1 MLRWVWMLLLCGF
14 GLVGP
19 VVSQDLGLYS
29 GEAPVASQDDV
40 EKAKALGPA
49 LINALVKLSGDSS
62 LASDANAL
70 KLRDQAEGLVVST
83 SFRDELEPGVGTTT
97 LNRTYLVAVF
107 KPEGLE
113 KLLFGLGRAVWS
125 GARPQTL
132 VLILIDDG
140 VNKRLANAGQIAAL
154 GALTHA
160 ARDRGLPLVL
170 PYGDAD
176 DQAQLDPNLL
186 WGGPPTGVLPVLPRY
201 RASTALIARL
211 SRGSTG
217 WSARNTWLGSGA
229 PPVEWSANAVDSAG
243 VLLATVNGLAD
254 RLAERFAIPASE
266 RKTAEYRVIVNS
278 VGSAEDYGR
287 VLDYL
292 GRQGYVRQV
301 APVGAS
307 GNALELK
314 LTLDLSLD
322 RFVRMLAY
330 DAVLLPDDNTAGG
343 ADAVLRMARPDA
355 EH

>member
-1 MLRWVWMLLLCGF
+1 MLRWVWMLLLCAF

-19 VVSQDLGLYS
+19 VVAQDLGLYS
-29 GEAPVASQDDV
+29 GEAPVASQDDA

-49 LINALVKLSGDSS
+49 LINALVKLSGDGN

-70 KLRDQAEGLVVST
+70 KLKDQAEGLVVST

-97 LNRTYLVAVF
+97 INRTYLVAVF

-113 KLLFGLGRAVWS
+113 KLLYGLGRPVWS

-176 DQAQLDPNLL
+176 DQAQLDPAML
-186 WGGPPTGVLPVLPRY
+186 WGGAPTSVLPTLPRY

-211 SRGSTG
+211 SRGSNG
-217 WSARNTWLGSGA
+217 WSARNTWLGGGA
-229 PPVEWSANAVDSAG
+229 APVEWSANAVDSAG

-266 RKTAEYRVIVNS
+266 RKTADYRVIVNA

>member
-1 MLRWVWMLLLCGF
+1 MFRWVLILLLSGF
-14 GLVGP
+14 GAMTAVQA
-19 VVSQDLGLYS
+19 QDLGLYS
-29 GEAPVASQDDV
+29 GEAPVASQDDA

-49 LINALVKLSGDSS
+49 LINALVKLSGDSN
-62 LASDANAL
+62 LASDANVL
-70 KLRDQAEGLVVST
+70 KLRDQAESLVTST

-97 LNRTYLVAVF
+97 INRSYLVAVF

-113 KLLFGLGRAVWS
+113 KLLAGLGRPVWS

-154 GALTHA
+154 GALTRA
-160 ARDRGLPLVL
+160 ARDRGVPLVL

-176 DQAQLDPNLL
+176 DQAQLDPAML
-186 WGGPPTGVLPVLPRY
+186 WGGPAANVLPSLPRY

-217 WSARNTWLGSGA
+217 WTARNTWLGGGA
-229 PPVEWSANAVDSAG
+229 PAVEWSATAVDSAG
-243 VLLATVNGLAD
+243 VLMATVNGLAD

-266 RKTAEYRVIVNS
+266 RKTADYRVIVNAI
-278 VGSAEDYGR
+278 GSAEDYGR

-301 APVGAS
+301 VPVGAS
-307 GNALELK
+307 GSALELR

-322 RFVRMLAY
+322 RFVRMLSY

-343 ADAVLRMARPDA
+343 ADAVLRMAKPDA